1 MEKIEIKDTDLT
13 PNAIVLEDSEIIAKT
28 CDIYKFKL
36 SDEKKCDRLLSA
48 TGWIS
53 STDFYFDPEWNDI
66 DDFDFFLLR
75 VKDNIITILEERKT
89 EIIYK
94 ESDNDGSDDGYFCIK
109 SLDDLIEDIDYYL
122 ENNCGK
128 LVMSREGNRDN
139 ICIISCF
146 DDYLSII

>member
-1 MEKIEIKDTDLT
+1 MEKIEIKDSDLVS
-13 PNAIVLEDSEIIAKT
+13 NAIVLEDSEIITKT

-48 TGWIS
+48 RI
-53 STDFYFDPEWNDI
+53 FFDPDEDDI

-75 VKDNIITILEERKT
+75 IKDDIISILEERKT

-94 ESDNDGSDDGYFCIK
+94 ETDDDGADDGYYPIRSFYK
-109 SLDDLIEDIDYYL
+109 LVEDINYYL

-128 LVMSREGNRDN
+128 LIMSRVGNRDI
-139 ICIISCF
+139 ICIINGF
-146 DDYLSII
+146 V